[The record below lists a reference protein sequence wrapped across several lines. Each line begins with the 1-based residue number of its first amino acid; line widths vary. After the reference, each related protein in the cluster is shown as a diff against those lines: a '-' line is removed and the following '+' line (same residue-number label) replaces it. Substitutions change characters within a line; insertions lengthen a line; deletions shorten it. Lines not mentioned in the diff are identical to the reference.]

1 MCCADAMSLS
11 KSRPKGESANI
22 ITNAHSFA
30 CFLRGWKAI
39 QAFRAEIIALVT
51 RRLIIK
57 HEPRPQENIDK
68 TNRLVK
74 LLYGDAE
81 SKWLQK
87 RDKQGNLRKSRLL
100 ADLESLAEMVDLG
113 LGTLDVCCHQE
124 TVGGALI
131 ENLIKS

>member
-22 ITNAHSFA
+22 ITNAHSEGD
-30 CFLRGWKAI
+30 RGWKAI

-81 SKWLQK
+81 STWLQK
-87 RDKQGNLRKSRLL
+87 REKQGNHRKCSS
-100 ADLESLAEMVDLG
+100 DHLESLAEMVDLG

>member
-57 HEPRPQENIDK
+57 HERRPQENIDK

-81 SKWLQK
+81 STWLQK
-87 RDKQGNLRKSRLL
+87 REKQGNHRKCSS
-100 ADLESLAEMVDLG
+100 DHLESLAEMVDLG